1 MEDGE
6 NILPTDTAIDHDIDT
21 RAVPSRSFLRRWLGT
36 RAAFILMVDI
46 VLIGFFTLLSE
57 DYRFF
62 TVANF
67 ESMLLNGTE
76 IMLLALGLSMLMGAG
91 EFDLSLGSN
100 LVLSSVIGANVMV
113 AVGGGQTVGNSLQ
126 MVIWTIFLGFLACLF
141 TGMIFG
147 LVNGLLIAYGRINSL
162 ITTLGT
168 MGIGLGLALL
178 FSKNGQDITGF
189 PLQLQSEFGL
199 KTIKSFPVPAILALV
214 IAAVFWVVVSHTQ
227 FGRHTLAIGSSR
239 VAAERAGLD
248 VSSHIL
254 KLAIICGGLAGLAAF
269 VDLAHFQT
277 TVISGHPNDALI
289 AVTAVVI
296 GGTLL
301 EGGRISIFGTLCGV
315 ALTMIL
321 RNGLVIAGIFSS
333 YQLVVVGTVLIIAVG
348 LDRISAYR
356 RSTEH

>member
-1 MEDGE
+1 MKNSEKIPLT
-6 NILPTDTAIDHDIDT
+6 NTAVDLEIDP
-21 RAVPSRSFLRRWLGT
+21 RAVPTRSFWQRWLGT
-36 RAAFILMVDI
+36 RAAFILIVDI
-46 VLIGFFTLLSE
+46 VLIVFFTLMSE

-62 TVANF
+62 SVANSK
-67 ESMLLNGTE
+67 SMLLNGTE
-76 IMLLALGLSMLMGAG
+76 IMLLALGLSMLLGAG

-113 AVGGGQTVGNSLQ
+113 AVGGGQTVGTPVPL
-126 MVIWTIFLGFLACLF
+126 MILTISLGFLACLLS
-141 TGMIFG
+141 GMLFG
-147 LVNGLLIAYGRINSL
+147 LMNGLLIAYGRINSL

-168 MGIGLGLALL
+168 MGIGMGLALL
-178 FSKNGQDITGF
+178 LSKNGQDITGF
-189 PLQLQSEFGL
+189 PVQLQSEFGL
-199 KTIKSFPVPAILALV
+199 KSIASIPVPALMALL
-214 IAAVFWVVVSHTQ
+214 IAFVFGLIVAHTK
-227 FGRHTLAIGSSR
+227 FGLHTLAIGSSR

-248 VSSHIL
+248 VKAHLL
-254 KLAIICGGLAGLAAF
+254 KLTVLAGALAGLAAF
-269 VDLAHFQT
+269 VDLTHFQT

-321 RNGLVIAGIFSS
+321 RNGLVIAGIYSS
-333 YQLVVVGTVLIIAVG
+333 YQLVVIGTVLIIAVG

-356 RSTEH
+356 RSTER